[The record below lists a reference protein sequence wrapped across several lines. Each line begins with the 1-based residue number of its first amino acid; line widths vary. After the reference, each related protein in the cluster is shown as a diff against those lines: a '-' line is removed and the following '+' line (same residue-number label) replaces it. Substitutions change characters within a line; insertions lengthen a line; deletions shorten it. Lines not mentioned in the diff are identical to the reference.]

1 MNKIKYLILALTVL
15 IYTGCEDEVPTPQ
28 STNYIAFGDSSY
40 STGIDIGGATS
51 VAVPVFTANVSGSD
65 RSFDVSVDPASNAAA
80 GSYTVPSS
88 IVIPAN
94 SNTANLTVAL
104 TDTNLGI
111 GVNNL
116 TLNFVAAESLSTGAS
131 TTISYIQNCTEVTL
145 TLDIEFDLYA
155 EETGWAITDA
165 LGGVVAS
172 KAAESYVRGNA
183 PVTETIVLCAGREY
197 TLTFTDVYSDGM
209 DDGTNLGSYTL
220 SLDGETKVTGGG
232 AFGASEATAFD
243 TK

>member
-15 IYTGCEDEVPTPQ
+15 IYTACEDEVPTPQ

-40 STGIDIGGATS
+40 STGVDVGGAAS
-51 VAVPVFTANVSGSD
+51 VVVPVYTANISGSD
-65 RSFDVSVDPASNAAA
+65 RSFDVSVDPSSNAAA

-94 SNTANLTVAL
+94 SNSANLTVAL

-131 TTISYIQNCTEVTL
+131 TTISYIQNCTEVTA

-155 EETGWAITDA
+155 EETGWSIKDA
-165 LGGVVAS
+165 LGGVIAS
-172 KAAESYVRGNA
+172 KAAGAYARGNA
-183 PVTETIVLCAGREY
+183 PVTETITLCAGRDY
-197 TLTFTDVYSDGM
+197 TLTFTDAYSDGM
-209 DDGTNLGSYTL
+209 NDGTNLGSYTL
-220 SLDGETKVTGGG
+220 TIGGQTKVTGGG

>member
-28 STNYIAFGDSSY
+28 STNFITFAGASY
-40 STGIDIGGATS
+40 STGVDVDGAAS
-51 VAVPVFTANVSGSD
+51 VVVPVYTANITGSD

-88 IVIPAN
+88 VVIPAN
-94 SNTANLTVAL
+94 SNTASLTVAL

-116 TLNFVAAESLSTGAS
+116 ILNFVAAEGLSSGNP

-155 EETGWAITDA
+155 EETGWTITDA
-165 LGGVVAS
+165 LDGVVVS
-172 KAAESYVRGNA
+172 KAAKSYVRGNA
-183 PVTETIVLCAGREY
+183 PVTETIVLCAGRDY
-197 TLTFTDVYSDGM
+197 TLTFTDVFSDGM

-220 SLDGETKVTGGG
+220 SLDGVTKVTGGG